1 MRRSANI
8 LGALLASVAVA
19 SAAGAAIVEETATAA
34 LFSKTCVEGGLQF
47 ETCEAAIAADPEWK
61 PLPGNMIDVPAF
73 GVTKSQSP
81 NFNYSK
87 PLSEKTWQRSF
98 EGRTVYAVLA
108 RFDPTRRYRSLCA
121 LVVPNVENAL
131 PHWDA
136 FKGVAQSAGLKAKS
150 VDLVHYVEYSGQPH
164 GTPVRMDM
172 FSRSLV
178 LGQGEKTLH
187 MTVAFQP

>member
-1 MRRSANI
+1 VRHSAKI
-8 LGALLASVAVA
+8 LGALVASVAVA
-19 SAAGAAIVEETATAA
+19 PAASAAIVEETATAA
-34 LFSKTCVEGGLQF
+34 LFGKTCVEGGLQF
-47 ETCEAAIAADPEWK
+47 EAREAAIAADPEWK

-73 GVTKSQSP
+73 GITKSQSP
-81 NFNYSK
+81 NFDYTK

-108 RFDPTRRYRSLCA
+108 RFDPKRRYPSLCA

-136 FKGVAQSAGLKAKS
+136 FRGVAQAAGLKAKS
-150 VDLVHYVEYSGQPH
+150 VDLVHYVEYSGKPQ

-172 FSRSLV
+172 FSRSFV

-187 MTVAFQP
+187 MTAAFQP